1 MKVLIAFLIESKWEP
16 PCTEHVE
23 SLLEFKEVS
32 IMSYKWYLV
41 FLHPFSQ
48 EVKVETV
55 KSYVNIIVS
64 D

>member
-1 MKVLIAFLIESKWEP
+1 MKVLIAFLIESKRKS

-23 SLLEFKEVS
+23 GLLEFKEVS
-32 IMSYKWYLV
+32 IISYKWYLV
-41 FLHPFSQ
+41 FLHPLSQ

-55 KSYVNIIVS
+55 KSYVNIIIS